1 MATILQANNLC
12 KTFSIGGI
20 MQHVLKNLDIRIEEG
35 EFAVIMGSSGSGKS
49 TLLYAL
55 SGMDKPS
62 IGEIEYCG
70 EHIENY
76 SNDELARFRRK
87 NCGFVFQD
95 IFLNDNM
102 SIMDNILVT
111 GFMANK
117 DKKAVIAKAKELLS
131 EVGIAEDMFN
141 KFPAQMSGGELQR
154 VALVR
159 ATINDPQIVFAD
171 EPTGALNSAAGESV
185 LNLFNKINKDGRTV
199 VMVTHDIKTASRG
212 DRLLYL
218 KDGMIMNELPLG
230 KYDSSDDE
238 ERKIKTTEFLTKMG
252 W

>member
-1 MATILQANNLC
+1 MATILKTNNLC
-12 KTFSIGGI
+12 KTFSIGGV
-20 MQHVLKNLDIRIEEG
+20 MQHVLKNLNIQIEEG
-35 EFAVIMGSSGSGKS
+35 EFVVIMGSSGSGKS

-55 SGMDKPS
+55 SGMDKPT
-62 IGEIEYCG
+62 IGEIIYCG

-117 DKKAVIAKAKELLS
+117 DKRAVIARARELLG
-131 EVGIAEDMFN
+131 EVGISEEMFN

-154 VALVR
+154 VAFVR
-159 ATINDPQIVFAD
+159 ASINNPNIVFAD

-185 LNLFNKINKDGRTV
+185 LNLFNKFNNNGRTI
-199 VMVTHDIKTASRG
+199 VMVTHDIVTASRG
-212 DRLLYL
+212 ERILYL
-218 KDGMIMNELPLG
+218 KDGSIINELNLG
-230 KYDSSDDE
+230 KYDSFDSED
-238 ERKIKTTEFLTKMG
+238 RKIKTTAFLTKMG